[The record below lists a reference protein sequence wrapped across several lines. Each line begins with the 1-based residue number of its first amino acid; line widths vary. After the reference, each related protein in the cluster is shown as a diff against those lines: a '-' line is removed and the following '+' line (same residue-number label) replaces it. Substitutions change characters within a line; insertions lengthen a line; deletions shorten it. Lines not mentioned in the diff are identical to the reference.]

1 MNSELLHKNIP
12 NQTEIIYCELKCL
25 TLINIRFVE
34 SL

>member
-25 TLINIRFVE
+25 MINIRFVE